1 MGLLA
6 GTLIATGLAVLAGY
20 GIYQALDRLF
30 ESLPVAVTVG
40 LVILLVG
47 FLVFVAA
54 MVRAR
59 VIAARE
65 CGEPPHTHP
74 EKDESLR

>member
-6 GTLIATGLAVLAGY
+6 GAMIATGLAVLAGY
-20 GIYQALDRLF
+20 GVYRALDRLF

-40 LVILLVG
+40 LAILLVG
-47 FLVFVAA
+47 FLVFIAA

-59 VIAARE
+59 ITAARE

-74 EKDESLR
+74 EKDEPLR